1 MNLFILKYCLLIG
14 AILTSTALVAGP
26 LNPLTIMPPSQDN
39 GNLSADAVYQFGSDV
54 FYKELDKPGNEYLK
68 NGVAGYSQNFVTTDS
83 QEQHYDDQ
91 WSHGVAAFK
100 SGYSGTIDAY
110 LELAAVPQMN
120 TPQEKN
126 TVCEKFGQANE
137 ELKNAIGN
145 FTSAK
150 ASSTASSEHG
160 FTIGMVLERAGPIQL
175 NAEDAQISCMKAVLA
190 DREGNSGAFE

>member
-1 MNLFILKYCLLIG
+1 M
-14 AILTSTALVAGP
+14 
-26 LNPLTIMPPSQDN
+26 
-39 GNLSADAVYQFGSDV
+39 
-54 FYKELDKPGNEYLK
+54 
-68 NGVAGYSQNFVTTDS
+68 
-83 QEQHYDDQ
+83 
-91 WSHGVAAFK
+91 AAFK

-120 TPQEKN
+120 TPREKN
-126 TVCEKFGQANE
+126 AVCEKFGQANE

-190 DREGNSGAFE
+190 DREGDSGAFEKNLAATGENIREMKRIYPELEVLNSDFS